1 MKRLFI
7 VIMALCFAI
16 AAPARPLRYD
26 PKADPEAEVRSGNL
40 RITVLTPQM
49 VRIEWSD
56 SARFEDRA
64 TLAVV
69 NRRLP
74 VPAFKVRETSGK
86 LTVTT
91 DSMTLTYRKT
101 GRPSADNLRIDYLL
115 NGERRSWRP
124 EQSDGANLMGTAR
137 TLDGADGSK
146 LQSPLEEG
154 LLSRDGWHVIDESRR
169 HLLLPDDSRWEEWV
183 AERPDSTCI
192 DWYVMVY
199 GHDYK
204 GALRDF
210 TRISGRIPLPPKY
223 AFGYWWS
230 RYWQYSD
237 NEFVDLARMLR
248 SLDIP
253 IDVMIVDM
261 DWHETWGLSS
271 SGDARCDE
279 YGQRIGWTGYT
290 WQKELFPSP
299 ENFLRR
305 IKAEGVKVA
314 LNLHPAS
321 GIQPC
326 EEVYDR
332 FAEAYGWDSVGRGI
346 PFRIDERKWADAYF
360 ETVLHPM
367 ERMGVDFWWLDWQQW
382 LESKYTKGLSNTF
395 WLNHTFFRDREA
407 NSGTRPMIYHRW
419 GGLGSHRYEVAFSGD
434 THASWATLAYLP
446 YFTATASN
454 VCYGYWGHDIG
465 GHYQNYPDTDPE
477 MYTRWMQYGVFTPIF
492 KTHATKNRNIERRM
506 WVFPDYFEQLR
517 AAIRLRYTL
526 APYIY
531 NAARQATDT
540 GVSICR
546 PMYYDWPE
554 CDEAYSRPEQ
564 FMFGDDILATCIAQP
579 VDSVTG
585 LAPRTIWFP
594 ECRWFDC
601 ATGTMIDGGT
611 VATID
616 YTIDENPYYAR
627 AGAIIPMYPPSVR
640 NLQEPCDELILTIIP
655 GADGNTA
662 YYEDDGAGSDYL
674 DRFAVTRIECRHD
687 GTVTR
692 IGIGAREG
700 EYDGMGEMR
709 NYTLRLLAVYP
720 PREVRI
726 DGRPIEY
733 DRFGGADRWSY
744 DGYDLALEIRTG
756 AVAAD
761 RPLNIEIV
769 CDEYAVENADRLWG
783 KAGIF
788 RRCLRLTPEF
798 KNAQGE
804 YDSMGMLPAEY
815 LRISQC
821 PNFIAEYPERIAE
834 FLDSFDRDL
843 QPMLE
848 QTENERRLSPD
859 FRAKLKAWLTIR
871 Q

>member
-1 MKRLFI
+1 MKKLLT
-7 VIMALCFAI
+7 VILSLGLAI
-16 AAPARPLRYD
+16 AAAAQENPQ
-26 PKADPEAEVRSGNL
+26 ADPQAEVRSGNL

-49 VRIEWSD
+49 LRIEWSD

-64 TLAVV
+64 TLGVI

-74 VPAFKVRETSGK
+74 VPPFKVRETSGK
-86 LTVTT
+86 LVITT
-91 DSMTLTYRKT
+91 DALTMTYRKT
-101 GRPSADNLRIDYLL
+101 GRPSADNMRIDYLL
-115 NGERRSWRP
+115 GGERRSWRP
-124 EQSDGANLMGTAR
+124 GQTDDANLMGTSR
-137 TLDGADGSK
+137 TLDGANGSK
-146 LQSPLEEG
+146 LKSPMEQG
-154 LLSRDGWHVIDESRR
+154 LLSREGWHVIDESRR
-169 HLLLPDDSRWEEWV
+169 HLFVADDSRWGEWV
-183 AERPDSTCI
+183 AERPDTSGI

-210 TRISGRIPLPPKY
+210 TRISGRVPLPPKY

-237 NEFVDLARMLR
+237 NEFVDLARMMR

-271 SGDARCDE
+271 DKKTPRDE
-279 YGQRIGWTGYT
+279 FGQRIGWTGYT

-326 EEVYDR
+326 EEVYGR
-332 FAEAYGWDSVGRGI
+332 FAEAYGWDSVGRAI
-346 PFRIDERKWADAYF
+346 PFRIDDRKWADVYF
-360 ETVLHPM
+360 DTVLHPM

-395 WLNHTFFRDREA
+395 WLNHTFFRDRQA
-407 NSGTRPMIYHRW
+407 NSDTRPMIYHRW

-434 THASWATLAYLP
+434 THATWAMLAYLP

-465 GHYQNYPDTDPE
+465 GHFQNYPDTDPE
-477 MYTRWMQYGVFTPIF
+477 MFTRWMQYGVFTPIF
-492 KTHATKNRNIERRM
+492 KTHATKNRNIERRI
-506 WVFPDYFEQLR
+506 WVFPNHFEPLR
-517 AAIRLRYTL
+517 TAIRLRYTL

-554 CDEAYSRPEQ
+554 CDEAYTRSEQ

-579 VDSVTG
+579 ADSTTG
-585 LAPRTIWFP
+585 LASRTIWFP
-594 ECRWFDC
+594 EGHWFDC
-601 ATGTMIDGGT
+601 ATGTMIDGGRE
-611 VATID
+611 AALD

-627 AGAIIPMYPPSVR
+627 AGAIIPMYPSSVR
-640 NLQEPCDELILTIIP
+640 NLQDGCDELILTVIP
-655 GADGNTA
+655 GDDGSTV
-662 YYEDDGAGSDYL
+662 YYEDDSISNDYL
-674 DRFAVTRIECRHD
+674 DRYATTRIECRHS

-692 IGIGAREG
+692 LDIGAREG
-700 EYDGMGEMR
+700 SYDGMGDQR
-709 NYTLRLLAVYP
+709 DYTLRLLAVYP
-720 PREVRI
+720 PHEVRI
-726 DGRPIEY
+726 DGRRIEY
-733 DRFGGADRWSY
+733 DRFGGKDRWSY
-744 DGYDLALEIRTG
+744 DSYDMALEIRTG
-756 AVAAD
+756 KVDAA
-761 RPLNIEIV
+761 RPLSVEIV
-769 CDEYAVENADRLWG
+769 YDQYAVEHPERLWG
-783 KAGIF
+783 KTGIF
-788 RRCLRLTPEF
+788 KRCLRLTPEF

-804 YDSMGMLPAEY
+804 YNSMGMLPVEY

-821 PNFIAEYPERIAE
+821 PNFIAEYPERIVE
-834 FLDSFDRDL
+834 FLDAFDANFE
-843 QPMLE
+843 PMMQHIE
-848 QTENERRLSPD
+848 GEKRLSAD
-859 FRAKLKAWLTIR
+859 FKTKLKAQLSIR
-871 Q
+871 R